1 MKLGSRKH
9 YPNNIRLLIIFIGV
23 SVLFFIL
30 IAKLYTLQI
39 VQGEFLKNEVLGT
52 ISKPIN
58 LDAPRGNIYDKFGRP
73 LATNESSFTVN
84 IDPSISI
91 DEKITGFTLNDVIL
105 KTMKLLDENNEQIV
119 DEFPISK
126 EKPYTFL
133 FNGSE
138 SLEKTWK
145 SDMNLEKNSF
155 DLPVEELTAE
165 QCFISLR
172 EKFEIDKDLSDE
184 DARKILMVRAELH
197 KKRFSKFIPVTL
209 AYDVS
214 QKTIST
220 IEENSSE
227 YLSVYIDVEA
237 KRVYPG
243 GESFSHTLG
252 YIRSIN
258 TEELEYYQSQG
269 FTEYTNNDI
278 VGKEGIEKA
287 FETSLNGVDGTA
299 YYEVDNLGRKIK
311 KNEELSIEPI
321 PGDDVF
327 LTLDANLNQVVYD
340 AVESTLSEVIV
351 NRLLGKNSAGPN
363 LASKDIFA
371 SMVKANTL
379 DMKKISE
386 SNNSSYSYEL
396 KKYILSKDANAFND
410 LNNAR
415 EILSNGI
422 KDNLVSQRNVVL
434 ALYEQGVVVD
444 DEKYVNRIKSGNL
457 SPLQFLIDKLQS
469 LQITPHMTGM
479 LQAPASASVIVT
491 DIQSGAI
498 LSSVSYPSYDNNR
511 FVNNFDNDYYRQLSN
526 DPTSPMNNRPFTE
539 PRAPGS
545 TFKPITAI
553 AALETG
559 LITPYTTIYDKDV
572 YTEAGRPYAQCWIS
586 GSHGHVDVEESLEVS
601 CNYFYYDISHRM
613 GIETL
618 NKYMDEFGLNERS
631 GVEIYELYDSSSLQK
646 YPSKISSPEYKRY
659 VESSRN
665 PDANESDLKWSAGDT
680 IRTAIG
686 QAYNNYTASIMAKYT
701 ATLANGGYRYSLHFL
716 DKISDATGDV
726 IEEYEPILE
735 HKIDIKPETLQAV
748 HEGMYRV
755 TTGDHGTLRNA
766 FRDFPVKVA
775 AKSGTA
781 QENKNYNNHNVYI
794 GFAPYDDPQ
803 IAITVFIPYGDDSYS
818 PAPKITVKILEEYL
832 CLNKEPEKRY
842 TNSLTK

>member
-1 MKLGSRKH
+1 MKKNFNYIINH
-9 YPNNIRLLIIFIGV
+9 NNIRLLVIFIGV
-23 SVLFFIL
+23 SILFFIL
-30 IAKLYTLQI
+30 IVKLYTLQI
-39 VQGEFLKNEVLGT
+39 VQGEFLKNQVLGT
-52 ISKPIN
+52 ISKPIT

-73 LATNESSFTVN
+73 LAVNESSFTVN

-91 DEKITGFTLNDVIL
+91 PNINDVIL
-105 KTMKLLDENNEQIV
+105 KTINVLEQNGEQLV

-145 SDMNLEKNSF
+145 NDMNLGETSNVSI
-155 DLPVEELTAE
+155 EEINAE
-165 QCFISLR
+165 EAFRILR
-172 EKFEIDKDLSDE
+172 EKFEIDSDLSDE
-184 DARKILMVRAELH
+184 DARKILLVRSELY
-197 KKRFSKFIPVTL
+197 KRRFSKFIPITL

-214 QKTIST
+214 EKTIAT

-227 YLSVYIDVEA
+227 FLGIYIDVEG
-237 KRVYPG
+237 KRVYPAG
-243 GESFSHTLG
+243 KSFSHTLG

-258 TEELEYYQSQG
+258 SEELEYYKSNG
-269 FTEYTNNDI
+269 FTEYSSNDI

-287 FETSLNGVDGTA
+287 FETTLNGVDGTA

-311 KNEELSIEPI
+311 KNEELSIDPI
-321 PGDDVF
+321 SGNDVF

-340 AVESTLSEVIV
+340 AVETTLRDVII
-351 NRLLGKNSAGPN
+351 NRLLGKNTAGPN
-363 LASKDIFA
+363 YSSKDIYA
-371 SMVKANTL
+371 SMVKANNL
-379 DMKKISE
+379 DMKKILSSE
-386 SNNSSYSYEL
+386 SNTYSNNL
-396 KKYILSKDANAFND
+396 KEYIISKDSTAIDDLEKARTILSD
-410 LNNAR
+410 
-415 EILSNGI
+415 GI
-422 KDNLVSQRNVVL
+422 KNNLVSQTNVIL
-434 ALYEQGVVVD
+434 ALYEQGVIVD
-444 DEKYVNRIKSGNL
+444 DESYINRIKSGNI
-457 SPLQFLIDKLQS
+457 SSLQFLIDKLNT

-491 DIQSGAI
+491 DVKSGDV

-559 LITPYTTIYDKDV
+559 IITPKTTIYDKDV
-572 YTEAGRPYAQCWIS
+572 FTEAGKPYAQCWIH
-586 GSHGHVDVEESLEVS
+586 GSHGNVDVEKSLEVS

-613 GIETL
+613 GIEIL
-618 NKYMDEFGLNERS
+618 NKYMEDFGLNERS

-646 YPSKISSPEYKRY
+646 YPSKISSPDYKRY

-665 PDANESDLKWSAGDT
+665 PDALERDLSWKPGDT
-680 IRTAIG
+680 IRTSIG
-686 QAYNNYTASIMAKYT
+686 QAYNNYTAAILAKYT

-716 DKISDATGDV
+716 DKITDNSENLV
-726 IEEYEPILE
+726 QEYEPVLE
-735 HKIDIKPETLQAV
+735 KKIEISPENLQAV
-748 HEGMYRV
+748 HNGMYRV
-755 TTGDHGTLRNA
+755 TSGTNGTLRNA
-766 FRDFPVKVA
+766 FSGFPIKVA

-781 QENKNYNNHNVYI
+781 QENKNYNDHNVYI

-803 IAITVFIPYGDDSYS
+803 IAISVFIPYGDDSYS
-818 PAPKITVKILEEYL
+818 PAPKITKKILEEYL
-832 CLNKEPEKRY
+832 SLNKEAEKI
-842 TNSLTK
+842 